1 MKIERVDV
9 SKKYVDDLKRVLETL
24 RPIMSNIRVQ
34 EKGINSIKEILLFK
48 DKKKLWKHVQKD
60 KYNEIRVIV
69 DEWYTERIDTP
80 FAKRGY
86 IFLST
91 SDPKSYLSEH
101 LIIEELIHALTEIK
115 YDAEIFHDFID
126 LVDKK
131 VGFHVPRVALKLWN
145 QSKEV
150 VEHYHMFT
158 LITTYAPERIV
169 GKLNADLTKKFRQ
182 MSNHIRSTNFNP
194 IIIAFYLPDFALGNV
209 FDITFDE
216 RIVKDYH
223 NEYEQIRKTLLRLPI
238 IKLQNEGHLLI
249 KEICEIQL
257 NMCLD
262 ELKNKSPR
270 FLSDSRARTLISL

>member
-9 SKKYVDDLKRVLETL
+9 SKKYVDDIKRVLEIL
-24 RPIMSNIRVQ
+24 QPIMSNIRVQ
-34 EKGINSIKEILLFK
+34 GKDINSIKEILLFK

-60 KYNEIRVIV
+60 KYNEIRVTV
-69 DEWYTERIDTP
+69 DEWYTERMDIP

-86 IFLST
+86 LFLTT
-91 SDPKSYLSEH
+91 SDPKSYLCEH
-101 LIIEELIHALTEIK
+101 LIIEEVIHALTEIK
-115 YDAEIFHDFID
+115 HDDEIFYDFID

-131 VGFHVPRVALKLWN
+131 VGFHVPRVALKFWN
-145 QSKEV
+145 HSKAV
-150 VEHYHMFT
+150 VEHYYTFT
-158 LITTYAPERIV
+158 LITKYAPKRIV
-169 GKLNADLTKKFRQ
+169 GKLNTDLTKKFRQ
-182 MSNHIRSTNFNP
+182 MSNHIRSTNYNP

-209 FDITFDE
+209 FDITFNE
-216 RIVKDYH
+216 QFVEDYH

-249 KEICEIQL
+249 KEICETQL